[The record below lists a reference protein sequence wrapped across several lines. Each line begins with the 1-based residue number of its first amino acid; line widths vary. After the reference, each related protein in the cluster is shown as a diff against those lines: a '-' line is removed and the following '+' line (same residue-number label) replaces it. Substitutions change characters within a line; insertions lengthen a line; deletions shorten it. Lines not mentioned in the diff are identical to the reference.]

1 MEYNF
6 NCHYQ
11 PNFKALHIANADK
24 IKLYKIVDEADKKF
38 IKKLPELIDTKKL
51 MPDLDKITAARWNEM
66 LEYAVN
72 NALIKGNETYI
83 AACENKP
90 CGIITWQT
98 GKNVKLDCICTWP
111 IEVGK
116 KVKLAGKTLFY
127 QFFKDFLEQNCKK
140 AELEAIT
147 NGPYNTIQK
156 YEQLGFSKTS
166 KVYPTKVV
174 METSANKIK
183 ETFEKLKR
191 VINYEDIEP
200 QKIKLANIFN
210 MQIK

>member
-1 MEYNF
+1 MEYKF
-6 NCHYQ
+6 NYHYQ

-24 IKLYKIVDEADKKF
+24 IKLYKIIDETDKKF
-38 IKKLPELIDTKKL
+38 LKKLPELIDTQKL
-51 MPDLDKITAARWNEM
+51 MPNLDKTTAARWNEM

-83 AACENKP
+83 AAYENKP

-111 IEVGK
+111 VEVGK

-166 KVYPTKVV
+166 KVYPTKTV
-174 METSANKIK
+174 METNTYKIK
-183 ETFEKLKR
+183 AAFEKLKR
-191 VINYEDIEP
+191 IINYECTEP
-200 QKIKLANIFN
+200 VKTKLADTFN
-210 MQIK
+210 L